1 MDGHRGPYLRHPPG
15 LYPCRRPP
23 RTARCLRDYHYRA
36 CPVGTSHHCES
47 DCQNSKGNFWE
58 FAQINAEKAFPAHL
72 IRSNISPFK
81 FSHQGAM
88 MIINRKI
95 LFLVAVVTAT
105 TLSVPLSNASTFA
118 KATVTAADTAALSA
132 CASINTANSFAHAFE
147 ALPQATR
154 VARRATSL
162 ATLHGYVVSA
172 QTALTTAIR
181 ANPSYRT
188 WQPKLTLMMSFATT
202 GNGTPA
208 IENAVSALLTNCTAL
223 HRSTGR

>member
-1 MDGHRGPYLRHPPG
+1 
-15 LYPCRRPP
+15 
-23 RTARCLRDYHYRA
+23 
-36 CPVGTSHHCES
+36 
-47 DCQNSKGNFWE
+47 
-58 FAQINAEKAFPAHL
+58 
-72 IRSNISPFK
+72 
-81 FSHQGAM
+81 

-154 VARRATSL
+154 VARRAASL

-188 WQPKLTLMMSFATT
+188 WQPKLNLMMSFATT
-202 GNGTPA
+202 GNGTTA

-223 HRSTGR
+223 HRHTGR